1 MTVKRKPV
9 SRARGAVTARCRQ
22 GARWSRAGLRHEA
35 RGGRGARGCGRKG
48 RSPRGHRLEAGAPG
62 RGARGAAGTRRPTV
76 PVPAASQIRSPPVE
90 TPRRSVYSAELGWA
104 SCGPP
109 QGRCP
114 PRPERPKPRPRP
126 LKPRCPARPW
136 AAPALLCA
144 SAVPSWLTSGPPAL
158 RCALST
164 QQPERGQNPGPILSL
179 RGWNPLKLES
189 PAVAARPVCPHP
201 RPVRPPL
208 LSPLQTLCAPST
220 PAMSAWIGLC
230 SQIPVGQKPRP
241 AH

>member
-1 MTVKRKPV
+1 MQSHEGSLKPQTPK
-9 SRARGAVTARCRQ
+9 SKA
-22 GARWSRAGLRHEA
+22 
-35 RGGRGARGCGRKG
+35 
-48 RSPRGHRLEAGAPG
+48 RSPCEKHGYTVQHPSECHLFLSDLPSLCAGHSQRSSKRGQLQVRWY
-62 RGARGAAGTRRPTV
+62 
-76 PVPAASQIRSPPVE
+76 PAHPFRSISP
-90 TPRRSVYSAELGWA
+90 
-104 SCGPP
+104 
-109 QGRCP
+109 
-114 PRPERPKPRPRP
+114 
-126 LKPRCPARPW
+126 
-136 AAPALLCA
+136 APALLCA
-144 SAVPSWLTSGPPAL
+144 SAVPSWLTAGPPAL